1 MQGYCFEIGY
11 VLKNQQSI
19 SKNKMLKSSSH
30 LHQTVT
36 SNYSPVL
43 NFSLDFLQINDFQ
56 LIFYILNSIKT
67 VEIFRATRIKL
78 RLSGARSFRH

>member
-19 SKNKMLKSSSH
+19 SKNKMLKFSSH
-30 LHQTVT
+30 HHQTVT